1 MMKFLLST
9 SSWKY
14 GGYLLEEGTCEALGD
29 GWSRRLTRQ
38 ISRLQKPS
46 RTSIQTFEDFLYKF
60 SYTVVWKPALV
71 TDICHLLQS
80 DDSRAASTPQQ
91 PRLEAATAHLISR
104 KLEIGENVIC
114 VEAAAV
120 LILDAYSSYLR
131 WHARK
136 PLFRNMH
143 VPGEGQLA

>member
-29 GWSRRLTRQ
+29 GWSRRLSRQ

-71 TDICHLLQS
+71 TDICHLLQP
-80 DDSRAASTPQQ
+80 DDSCAPPLQPLQRGYAA
-91 PRLEAATAHLISR
+91 AHLISR